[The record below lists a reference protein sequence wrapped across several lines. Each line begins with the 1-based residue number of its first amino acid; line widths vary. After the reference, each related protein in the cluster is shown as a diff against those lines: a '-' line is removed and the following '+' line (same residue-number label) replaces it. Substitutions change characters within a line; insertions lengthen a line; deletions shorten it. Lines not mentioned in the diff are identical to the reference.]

1 MVIRRAVPAV
11 VAVIA
16 NIVLQAV
23 PVAFVRKKQRL
34 KKFTAPA
41 PHHNA
46 GPQQKKVQGAPGV
59 RDPADIAGNMED
71 RIMNTLGNIIW
82 LIFGGFIAAIGYLIG
97 GFLLCLTIIG
107 IPFGLECFKL
117 GILVLWPFGKKVVSS
132 SESSGCVYLLFNILW
147 IVFGGVWVAITHIV
161 FGFLL
166 FITII
171 GIPFARQHFKLVEIS
186 LMPFGKQILD
196 D

>member
-1 MVIRRAVPAV
+1 MAIPHAVNAAV
-11 VAVIA
+11 VVIA
-16 NIVLQAV
+16 NIVLQV
-23 PVAFVRKKQRL
+23 VLVAFARKKQRL
-34 KKFTAPA
+34 KKFLLA
-41 PHHNA
+41 PHPNA
-46 GPQQKKVQGAPGV
+46 VPQQKKAQGAPEV
-59 RDPADIAGNMED
+59 RDPADTAGNMED

-82 LIFGGFIAAIGYLIG
+82 LVFGGFIAAIGYLVG

-107 IPFGLECFKL
+107 IPFGLQCFKL
-117 GILVLWPFGKKVVSS
+117 GILVLWPFGKKVISS
-132 SESSGCVYLLFNILW
+132 SESSGCLYLLFNILW
-147 IVFGGVWVAITHIV
+147 IVFGGIWVAITHIV

-186 LMPFGKQILD
+186 LMPFGKQVVD